1 MADAAIRT
9 VGLSK
14 TYSNGRVAAVSELDL
29 EIPPGEFFGLLGPN
43 GAGKSTTIGMLVTR
57 IRPTNGSAYVAG
69 IDVMRRPVEAKRRI
83 AVVSQN
89 VTLDRSL
96 TIAQNLELRGRL
108 FGMSGRQAR
117 RRCAELLE
125 QFDLADRGS
134 AKVGWV
140 SGGQAR
146 RIMIARAL
154 MHRPEV
160 LFLDEPTSGIDPQTR
175 VNLWT
180 ALRAL
185 HASGQTIL
193 LTTHYLEEADALC
206 DRVGVV
212 DKGRLLACDT
222 ADGLKAAAGADT
234 VLAVEFDGDAEPV
247 VADVERLSGTTR
259 VLADGSRLRVH
270 TTKPDGI
277 LGDLVNVSAYHGL
290 SIRNAAATPPSL
302 ETAFLTLTGREYSR

>member
-57 IRPTNGSAYVAG
+57 ITPTGGTAYVAG
-69 IDVMRRPVEAKRRI
+69 VDVVRRPVETKRRI

-117 RRCAELLE
+117 RRGADLLE
-125 QFDLADRGS
+125 QFDLGDRAS

-160 LFLDEPTSGIDPQTR
+160 LFLDEPTSGIDPQAR
-175 VNLWT
+175 IKLWA
-180 ALRAL
+180 ALR
-185 HASGQTIL
+185 
-193 LTTHYLEEADALC
+193 
-206 DRVGVV
+206 
-212 DKGRLLACDT
+212 
-222 ADGLKAAAGADT
+222 
-234 VLAVEFDGDAEPV
+234 
-247 VADVERLSGTTR
+247 
-259 VLADGSRLRVH
+259 
-270 TTKPDGI
+270 
-277 LGDLVNVSAYHGL
+277 
-290 SIRNAAATPPSL
+290 
-302 ETAFLTLTGREYSR
+302 